1 MIARR
6 QFIAGAALLPAM
18 LEAGVTAAKPV
29 MPPLKAATDEAYW
42 RQITS
47 QYELPQGITQLEN
60 GNWGVMAKRVI
71 DAYFQNQRK
80 VNRESSYYTRREFGA
95 EWVKIRQRVAD
106 TLGVRPDEI
115 ALTRNATEALQ
126 CLIGGYNRLK
136 PGDAVLYADHD
147 YSAMQSAMDWL
158 HNRRGVDVIRITLPE
173 PATWQGLIDAYAQA
187 LDANPRVRLILLTH
201 LGHRSGLVIPVR
213 EITEMAA
220 ARGVDIIVDAAHSVG
235 QLDFKLP
242 ALGASFV
249 GFNLHKWIGA
259 PLGVGGFY
267 VAKDRIPDIDPHMA
281 SLEKPS
287 ASINA
292 RVHSGTSNFAAT
304 LTVPAALDFQDAIG
318 GAAKEARLRHL
329 RSLWAEELRD
339 MRGLEILTPADPRLS
354 CGITS
359 FRFSDRRSM
368 ADNEAVARELL
379 ERFKIFTVARD
390 GLSKGCCVRVTP
402 ALFNNSDDI
411 ARLTAALRV
420 MSKG

>member
-18 LEAGVTAAKPV
+18 LEAGAGVAKPV
-29 MPPLKAATDEAYW
+29 MSPARLATNEAYW
-42 RQITS
+42 QTVAS

-60 GNWGVMAKRVI
+60 GNWGVMSKPVL
-71 DAYFQNQRK
+71 DAYFRNQRK
-80 VNRESSYYTRREFGA
+80 VNRESSYYSRREYGSQ
-95 EWVKIRQRVAD
+95 WVAVRERVANM
-106 TLGVRPDEI
+106 LGVRSDEI

-126 CLIGGYNRLK
+126 CLIGGYNRLGS
-136 PGDAVLYADHD
+136 GDAVLYADHD
-147 YSAMQSAMDWL
+147 YSAMQSSMDWL
-158 HNRRGVDVIRITLPE
+158 RSRRGVDVIRITLPE
-173 PATWQGLIDAYAQA
+173 PATWQGMIDAYAQA

-201 LGHRSGLVIPVR
+201 LGHRSGLVLPIR
-213 EITEMAA
+213 EIIEMAS
-220 ARGVDIIVDAAHSVG
+220 ARGVDAIVDAAHSVG

-267 VAKDRIPDIDPHMA
+267 IAKDRIPDIDPHMTDLDDTNA
-281 SLEKPS
+281 N
-287 ASINA
+287 INA
-292 RVHSGTSNFAAT
+292 RVHSGTANFAAT
-304 LTVPAALDFQDAIG
+304 MTVPNAIDFQEGIG

-329 RSLWAEELRD
+329 RNLWAEELRD
-339 MRGLEILTPADPRLS
+339 MQGLEVLTPADPRLS

-379 ERFKIFTVARD
+379 ERFNIFTVARD
-390 GLSKGCCVRVTP
+390 GLAKGSCVRITP
-402 ALFNNSDDI
+402 ALFNSSDDI
-411 ARLTAALRV
+411 ARLTTALRT
-420 MSKG
+420 MRKG